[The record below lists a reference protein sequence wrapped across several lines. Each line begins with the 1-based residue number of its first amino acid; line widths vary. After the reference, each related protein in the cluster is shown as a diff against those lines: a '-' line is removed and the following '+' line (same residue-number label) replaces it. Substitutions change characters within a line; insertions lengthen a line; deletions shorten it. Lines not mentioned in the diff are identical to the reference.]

1 MPKRI
6 ARSKKDKTLPRSRKD
21 ANQDKRIMRVEKSLK
36 SMKQEEELKYKDT
49 ALTSPTTT
57 TANMDVINL
66 LSLGQSQITRIGAQV
81 HMTSVQWKFTAAAAT
96 GTLTPITFRYLLV
109 LDRQPNGALAT
120 FSGSPLAGTIAI
132 LNTAVIGQAAVA
144 PIQYENIKRF
154 RILKDKTIS
163 WNPQMSL
170 QDANPAT
177 TVVSLEKTISGYR
190 KLGINTKYGDDVGTI
205 ADINTNALYLITIC
219 DVASSI
225 VIQGGTRI
233 YFRDA

>member
-6 ARSKKDKTLPRSRKD
+6 ARSKRDKTIPRNRKD

-36 SMKQEEELKYKDT
+36 SMKNEEELKYKDT

-66 LSLGQSQITRIGAQV
+66 LAVGQSQVTRIGGQV
-81 HMTSVQWKFTAAAAT
+81 HMTSVQWKFTATAAS
-96 GTLTPITFRYLLV
+96 GVLLPITFRYMLV

-120 FSGSPLAGTIAI
+120 FAGSPLAGTIAI
-132 LNTAVIGQAAVA
+132 LNNAVITQQSVA

-177 TVVSLEKTISGYR
+177 AVVPFEKTISGYR
-190 KLGINTKYGDDVGTI
+190 KLGINTKYGDDTGTI
-205 ADINTNALYLITIC
+205 TDINTNALYLITYC
-219 DVASSI
+219 DSVNALI
-225 VIQGGTRI
+225 TLGGTRI
-233 YFRDA
+233 YYRDA